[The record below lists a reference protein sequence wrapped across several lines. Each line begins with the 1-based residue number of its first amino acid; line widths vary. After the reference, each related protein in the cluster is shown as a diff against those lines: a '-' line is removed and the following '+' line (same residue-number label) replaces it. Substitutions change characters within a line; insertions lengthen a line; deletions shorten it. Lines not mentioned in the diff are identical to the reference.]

1 MIERRINKKE
11 LSEGIFGEKIR
22 IFVKVV
28 KSRQTFI
35 DLMQRNCS
43 KIMAI
48 LSLDYIFINFN
59 HTI

>member
-11 LSEGIFGEKIR
+11 LSEGIFGEKI
-22 IFVKVV
+22 KVV